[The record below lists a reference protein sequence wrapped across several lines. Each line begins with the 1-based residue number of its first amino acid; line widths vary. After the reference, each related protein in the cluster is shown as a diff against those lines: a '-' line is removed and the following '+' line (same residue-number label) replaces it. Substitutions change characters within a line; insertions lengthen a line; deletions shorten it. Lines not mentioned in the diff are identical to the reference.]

1 METRHEDLSLTVIY
15 LTLGFLLLGVFIV
28 LFISLYRIRM
38 NKHIKEKKELR
49 DLFDKEL
56 LHTQLE
62 IKEQTL
68 KTISQEI
75 HDNIGQILSLA
86 KLNLNTMDVTEQEE
100 LKEKIKDS
108 KQLVSKA
115 IQDLR
120 DLSKSMN
127 TDNIE
132 AIGLLRAIEYEME
145 MIRKTGYSTEL
156 NVKGKT
162 IRLEPQKELILFRI
176 IQEVLNNIIKHAD
189 ANKIVVTVEYEEKE
203 IRLHVKDNGK
213 GFDLTPFNEENNSS
227 YGIGIRNMHSRTKL
241 IGADFKMISSTGH
254 GTEVCLTVP
263 LINLNL

>member
-1 METRHEDLSLTVIY
+1 METRQGDLSLSIIY
-15 LTLGFLLLGVFIV
+15 LTLGFLLLGVFII

-49 DLFDKEL
+49 DLFEKEL
-56 LHTQLE
+56 LRTQLE
-62 IKEQTL
+62 IQEQTL
-68 KTISQEI
+68 KIISQEI
-75 HDNIGQILSLA
+75 HDNIGQVLSLA
-86 KLNLNTMDVTEQEE
+86 KLNLSTMDIADLEE

-132 AIGLLRAIEYEME
+132 AIGLLHAIEYELE
-145 MIRKTGYSTEL
+145 MIRRTGYLTKLKVE
-156 NVKGKT
+156 GKT
-162 IRLEPQKELILFRI
+162 IRLESQKELILFRI
-176 IQEVLNNIIKHAD
+176 IQEVLNNIIKHAEAD
-189 ANKIVVTVEYEEKE
+189 IIVVTVNYEENE

-213 GFDLTPFNEENNSS
+213 GFDLTPLNKENNSDH
-227 YGIGIRNMHSRTKL
+227 GLGIRNMHNRAKL
-241 IGADFKMISSTGH
+241 IGADFKMTSNTGH

-263 LINLNL
+263 LINHNS